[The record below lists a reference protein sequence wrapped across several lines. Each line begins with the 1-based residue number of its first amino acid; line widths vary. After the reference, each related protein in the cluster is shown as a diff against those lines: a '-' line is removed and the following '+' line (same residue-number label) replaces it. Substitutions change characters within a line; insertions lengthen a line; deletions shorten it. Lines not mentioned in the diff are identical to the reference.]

1 MPAPLAGKRILDLGA
16 CCDALPQALA
26 IAMTG
31 RLCAAYGAAVHRPR
45 PAHGEMLADAA
56 PLLPDGRSALD
67 LFLNAGKS
75 ADAAGRYDAAIG
87 TAALLGQH
95 AAAVPVQVRVSAYGP
110 DRDVPESELALLALS
125 GLLGLVGE
133 RGGVPAR
140 LAGHQ
145 LAYAAGLAATTGLI
159 AALFAGGTEV
169 VDVAL
174 FDVAVWL
181 NWKLP
186 ASLLLL
192 GPKTAGGPARSHWM
206 TVPARDGHIALVYQQ
221 KDWSALRAMV
231 GDPRLDHP
239 DFATMAARGRNWDR
253 LLAILGPWFAARSR
267 TAITAAAQARRI
279 PIGPV
284 LFPHEL
290 LTDAHYAARGFL
302 RADGAPR
309 LPLVWDGARPEWEIA
324 HVG

>member
-1 MPAPLAGKRILDLGA
+1 MAAPLAGRRILDLGA
-16 CCDALPQALA
+16 CCDAWPQALA
-26 IAMTG
+26 IAMAG
-31 RLCAAYGAAVHRPR
+31 RLCAAYGAVVHRPR
-45 PAHGEMLADAA
+45 LSHGEVLANAA

-75 ADAAGRYDAAIG
+75 ADAVGRYDAAIG
-87 TAALLGQH
+87 TAALLAQH
-95 AAAVPVQVRVSAYGP
+95 AAAVPVQVRICAYGA
-110 DRDVPESELALLALS
+110 DRDAPASELALLALS

-159 AALFAGGTEV
+159 AALFAGGAEV

-186 ASLLLL
+186 ASLLML
-192 GPKTAGGPARSHWM
+192 GPPPEGGAPRSHWV

-221 KDWSALRAMV
+221 KDWPALRAMV
-231 GDPRLDHP
+231 GDPRLAHP

-267 TAITAAAQARRI
+267 AEITANAQARRI

-284 LFPHEL
+284 LFPQEL
-290 LTDAHYAARGFL
+290 LTDGHYAARGVL
-302 RADGAPR
+302 PADGAPR
-309 LPLVWDGARPEWEIA
+309 LPLIWDGARPEWEIA
-324 HVG
+324 DVG